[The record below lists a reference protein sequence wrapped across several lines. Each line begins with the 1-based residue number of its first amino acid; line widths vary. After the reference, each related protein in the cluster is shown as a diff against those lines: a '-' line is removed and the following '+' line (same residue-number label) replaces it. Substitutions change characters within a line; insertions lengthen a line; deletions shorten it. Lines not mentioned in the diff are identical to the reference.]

1 MSDDLDLV
9 ALDDLDATLES
20 TQAAVAPDDDR
31 RDALLE
37 PALTEIDAALAV
49 QSTWTPRASTRRA
62 ARDPVGTAPR
72 STTSMRVA
80 TDVAGGRNLESGV
93 PRIGRRRMLQ
103 ITSAGVLA
111 GVTGALIGW
120 AVAYAWLI

>member
-9 ALDDLDATLES
+9 DLDATLES

-31 RDALLE
+31 RNARLE
-37 PALTEIDAALAV
+37 PALTGIDATLAV
-49 QSTWTPRASTRRA
+49 QTTWTPRASTQRA

-72 STTSMRVA
+72 GTTSTWVA
-80 TDVAGGRNLESGV
+80 TEVAGGLDLESGV
-93 PRIGRRRMLQ
+93 PRIGRRGMLQ

-111 GVTGALIGW
+111 SLTGALIGW
-120 AVAYAWLI
+120 AVVYAWLV